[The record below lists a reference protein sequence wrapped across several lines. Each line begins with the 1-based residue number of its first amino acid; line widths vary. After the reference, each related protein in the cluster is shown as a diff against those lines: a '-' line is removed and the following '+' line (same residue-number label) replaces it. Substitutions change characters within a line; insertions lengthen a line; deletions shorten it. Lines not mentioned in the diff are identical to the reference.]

1 MHFDEMH
8 GDVDVVS
15 NEIGESMRC
24 GLVGDAKSISQVLDR
39 EVPTGLASLE
49 KFDGVGLGDQHG
61 GGKVVHL
68 DPLSKEVGIVQ
79 RWAVS

>member
-15 NEIGESMRC
+15 DEIGESMRC
-24 GLVGDAKSISQVLDR
+24 GLIGDTEGISQVLDR
-39 EVPTGLASLE
+39 EVPTSLAALE

-68 DPLSKEVGIVQ
+68 DPLSKEVRIVQ
-79 RWAVS
+79 WWAVS